1 MSRWISGLTAAAV
14 LGLLA
19 PLQGIADRHAAGE
32 ADRAKTE
39 QRVLKA
45 AAQVGG
51 EYYQQ
56 YCAVCHGED
65 AKGGGEYAGLLAVK
79 PPDLTRIAARG
90 GGVFSESSTAR
101 LIDGRFDLPAHGSR
115 EMPVWGMRLAD
126 QIPGMATGDEV
137 VRGRVTSLVEYLR
150 SLQVE

>member
-79 PPDLTRIAARG
+79 PPDLTRIAARRG
-90 GGVFSESSTAR
+90 GKFPDAEVTR
-101 LIDGRFDLPAHGSR
+101 IIQGRGEVRAHGPKV
-115 EMPVWGMRLAD
+115 MPGWDTTFGPETQGKRGDGVGKAVLLA
-126 QIPGMATGDEV
+126 
-137 VRGRVTSLVEYLR
+137 EYLR
-150 SLQVE
+150 SIQTK